1 MSAFAPIFRTDQ
13 IMQKPDPEIPED
25 FLNEFTTR
33 ASVLGEMYRQ
43 LGDPSVAREV
53 ITGLVTRDP
62 KAHQR
67 FLDGLK
73 PDRWPLG
80 RLDLCIRIPDYIRR
94 EITSP
99 PRDVDVW
106 VVKVPLPP
114 LTPEQ
119 EWQFFIIGWL
129 NARRGNDTSTR
140 QAPVFEA
147 KNGLL
152 PMGVRTIVP
161 DGPYQDDLKAAG
173 FLQPAFERVRDIFE
187 VNWPTGDFLT
197 LCLPG

>member
-1 MSAFAPIFRTDQ
+1 
-13 IMQKPDPEIPED
+13 MQKPTPDLPED
-25 FLNEFTTR
+25 FLEDFTAR

-43 LGDPSVAREV
+43 LSDPGTAREV
-53 ITGLVTRDP
+53 ITGLVARDP

-67 FLDGLK
+67 FLEGLK

-94 EITSP
+94 EIASP
-99 PRDVDVW
+99 PRDVEVW
-106 VVKVPLPP
+106 VLRSP
-114 LTPEQ
+114 LTPEE
-119 EWQFFIIGWL
+119 EWQVFLIGWR
-129 NARRGNDTSTR
+129 NQRRGNDTGSR
-140 QAPVFEA
+140 QAPVFKA

-152 PMGVRTIVP
+152 PMGVRTIIA

-173 FLQPAFERVRDIFE
+173 LLEQAFERVRDVFE
-187 VNWPTGDFLT
+187 VDWPTGGHIT

>member
-1 MSAFAPIFRTDQ
+1 
-13 IMQKPDPEIPED
+13 MQKPEPEIPED
-25 FLNEFTTR
+25 FLEDFTTR

-43 LGDPSVAREV
+43 LSEPATAREV
-53 ITGLVTRDP
+53 LAGLVARDP

-106 VVKVPLPP
+106 VLRAP
-114 LTPEQ
+114 LTPEE
-119 EWQFFIIGWL
+119 EWQVLLITWR
-129 NARRGNDTSTR
+129 NMRRGNDTSSR
-140 QAPVFEA
+140 QASVFGA

-173 FLQPAFERVRDIFE
+173 LLQPAFERVRDMFE
-187 VNWPTGDFLT
+187 VNWPTGGFVT